1 MESVGNSG
9 ERGRIRR
16 QRKQFDDVPALPAA
30 GVVPVAP
37 SFTFADD
44 LLSEIDG
51 LLARQDF
58 LVGYWQAPGE

>member
-1 MESVGNSG
+1 MESWGNPADAA
-9 ERGRIRR
+9 RIRPEWTAI
-16 QRKQFDDVPALPAA
+16 DDVRSLPAA
-30 GVVPVAP
+30 TIVPGA

-51 LLARQDF
+51 LLSQQDF